1 MNILILSPYLPA
13 ADTTACA
20 REIYE
25 RVSLLRQKG
34 HSVYLLSF
42 CAKEDRDRID
52 AIRPYCAELHL
63 EYVSDY
69 SRYPAK
75 AGSFKRQINSLCRN
89 GSIDILQCERAY
101 MSRYIPRDIKVV
113 SILVEH
119 EILSISFFERARLE
133 TNLINKL
140 ILFGRTIKKRLE
152 EKKWYRRFN
161 KTIVFSENDQD
172 VIRGLYNLKNI
183 EVIPLGINLRNYP
196 PRQAEEKH
204 YDIIFVGNFS
214 HFPNVD
220 AVSYFHSGILPLL
233 KKRLP
238 AITVVLAGSNPPG
251 WIKGLAKSDRNI
263 LVTGYVKDILEI
275 YSKSKIFIAPI
286 RCGGGMSYKIL
297 EALAL
302 SMPVVTTSIGARGIA
317 DRNILKI
324 ADTQEEFADTVIDLL
339 NHPSKREE
347 LSKNGRRAVEKY
359 YSWDRILPRYEN
371 IYSNESD
378 IHNFSYL

>member
-13 ADTTACA
+13 IDTTACA

-34 HSVYLLSF
+34 CSVYLLSF
-42 CAKEDRDRID
+42 CAKEDRERIN
-52 AIRPYCAELHL
+52 AIRPHCAGFCL
-63 EYVSDY
+63 EYISDY

-75 AGSFKRQINSLCRN
+75 AGLFKGKINSLCKKGN
-89 GSIDILQCERAY
+89 IDILQCEKAY
-101 MSRYIPRDIKVV
+101 MSRYIPRDNKVV
-113 SILVEH
+113 SILIEH
-119 EILSISFFERARLE
+119 EILSISFLERAKLE

-140 ILFGRTIKKRLE
+140 ILFVRTIKKRFE

-161 KTIVFSENDQD
+161 KIIVFSENDKD

-196 PRQAEEKH
+196 PRQSEEKH

-220 AVSYFHSGILPLL
+220 AVSYFHNSILPLL

-238 AITVVLAGSNPPG
+238 NITVVLAGSNPPG
-251 WIKGLAKSDRNI
+251 WIRELAKSDRNI

-275 YSKSKIFIAPI
+275 YSKSKVFIAPI
-286 RCGGGMSYKIL
+286 RCGGGMSFKIL

-302 SMPVVTTSIGARGIA
+302 SMPVVATSVGARGIA
-317 DRNILKI
+317 AGNIVKI
-324 ADTQEEFADTVIDLL
+324 ADTKEEFADTVIDLL
-339 NHPSKREE
+339 NHPSKHEE
-347 LSKNGRRAVEKY
+347 LSENGRRTVEKY